1 MKSNFKE
8 PLLSLLM
15 SALIGLFIG
24 LIEITVTL
32 FQPAFLAILLR
43 DGLIGILIG
52 TVARLLFINV
62 FRRTGNERLGFFWV
76 AMVIAIISSLPFA
89 YFWAVLGSF
98 NGFFYLGVLLV
109 SASLGVGLSMIIFN
123 QSRHLNQR
131 LMAKREAVSRDFPIR

>member
-109 SASLGVGLSMIIFN
+109 SESLGVGLSMIIFN

>member
-43 DGLIGILIG
+43 DGLMGILIG
-52 TVARLLFINV
+52 TVARLLFIDV

-109 SASLGVGLSMIIFN
+109 SESLGVGLSMIIFS

-131 LMAKREAVSRDFPIR
+131 LMAKQEAVSRDFPGR